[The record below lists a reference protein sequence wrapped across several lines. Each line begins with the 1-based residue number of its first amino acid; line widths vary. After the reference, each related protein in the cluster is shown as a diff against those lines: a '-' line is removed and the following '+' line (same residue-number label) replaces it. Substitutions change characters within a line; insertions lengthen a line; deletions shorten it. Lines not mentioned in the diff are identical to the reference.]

1 MSELPPKDR
10 PLEVHETRQVH
21 RLTMRRWFMGML
33 EAFEIDRGAIYTLRR
48 LFSDPGT
55 MFLDYLGTRRFHYIP
70 SFRMLVL
77 STALI
82 LLIFN
87 YLGSFDEFF
96 GGMKEGADSIN
107 SESIEQFQR
116 IFINYFNLL
125 LWLYLPFGALFTK
138 VFNRKS
144 DFTFAEHL
152 VLQAYL
158 LSIANILAIVFLFSG
173 IINHTALFIL
183 YLIPVAIYYAYAYK
197 VVFNKGWG
205 RSGWETCVILFLSY
219 LFYFFMVTVLVAL
232 GIILLNWQNLM
243 AGSS

>member
-1 MSELPPKDR
+1 MPELPSRDQPI
-10 PLEVHETRQVH
+10 EVQETRQVH
-21 RLTMRRWFMGML
+21 RLTMRRWFQGML
-33 EAFEIDRGAIYTLRR
+33 EAFEIDRGAVYTLRR
-48 LFSDPGT
+48 LFVNPGA
-55 MFLDYLGTRRFHYIP
+55 MFLDYLGSRRYHYVP

-96 GGMKEGADSIN
+96 GGVKEGADSLD
-107 SESIEQFQR
+107 SESIDQFQR

-138 VFNRKS
+138 LFNRKL

-158 LSIANILAIVFLFSG
+158 LSIANILAIVFMLSG
-173 IINHTALFIL
+173 VIHYTVLFIL
-183 YLIPVAIYYAYAYK
+183 YLLPVAIYYAYAYK
-197 VVFNKGWG
+197 VVFSKNWR
-205 RSGWETCVILFLSY
+205 RSVLESTAILFMSY
-219 LFYFFMVTVLVAL
+219 LFYFLLVSILVAL
-232 GIILLNWQNLM
+232 GLTLLNWENLM
-243 AGSS
+243 TGSG